1 MNCRISIHFYL
12 TKYDFLNIL
21 LIMHSVQKHKSK
33 NVNFQQEALTSVFL
47 FTLINSVIQLFLE

>member
-33 NVNFQQEALTSVFL
+33 IVNFQQEALTSVFL